1 MGANAEHR
9 LGCVS
14 GWAQKRRRPFF
25 SKAST
30 VPKLPAPSRLAL
42 QRHDSSL
49 STDAPFY
56 ALLVVAVVNP
66 QNPGRA
72 QLLPSREAGKCTL
85 LGLILR
91 PEVELQLEL
100 ELDTSVSVC
109 APVGRAPF
117 GRTRTLVCLDSKASQ
132 SHSR

>member
-30 VPKLPAPSRLAL
+30 VPKLPALSRLAL
-42 QRHDSSL
+42 QRHNSSL

-56 ALLVVAVVNP
+56 DLLVAAAVVNP
-66 QNPGRA
+66 QEPGA
-72 QLLPSREAGKCTL
+72 E
-85 LGLILR
+85 
-91 PEVELQLEL
+91 
-100 ELDTSVSVC
+100 
-109 APVGRAPF
+109 
-117 GRTRTLVCLDSKASQ
+117 
-132 SHSR
+132 HSCYRLAKQANAHCWG